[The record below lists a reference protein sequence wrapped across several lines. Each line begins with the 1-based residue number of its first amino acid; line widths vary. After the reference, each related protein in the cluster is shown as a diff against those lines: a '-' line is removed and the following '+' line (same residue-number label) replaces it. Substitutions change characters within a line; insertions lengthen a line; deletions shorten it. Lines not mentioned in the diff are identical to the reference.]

1 MFGKRKNNIEPIV
14 GEITDDSKRD
24 EDSNWPADDPKG
36 FFFIAEKNDTE
47 IDGGSIPVDNIYPGL
62 TDYTQRIAKNCVP
75 PLITQIYN
83 DFQTKTVYELMK
95 SGEKKNKPVF
105 GGIGDLKKMLPKAKP
120 APKAK
125 GKPAA
130 VKN

>member
-62 TDYTQRIAKNCVP
+62 TDYT
-75 PLITQIYN
+75 
-83 DFQTKTVYELMK
+83 
-95 SGEKKNKPVF
+95 
-105 GGIGDLKKMLPKAKP
+105 
-120 APKAK
+120 
-125 GKPAA
+125 
-130 VKN
+130 